1 MFDERKALQVRL
13 EQLDGAELKILREH
27 QNERDK
33 IYKRLRELDGGKDK
47 LPNLRELAAQ
57 ENKIALSTREKEIQ
71 RNTMSNPVEKRLKQR
86 EAAIELLES
95 QPEGVKSVDLK
106 RHVESEVGEEITNMT
121 TFMQTLMNKVPG
133 IVKVSRGFYQYNSK
147 ENI

>member
-1 MFDERKALQVRL
+1 M
-13 EQLDGAELKILREH
+13 
-27 QNERDK
+27 

-71 RNTMSNPVEKRLKQR
+71 RNTMSNTDEKRLKQR
-86 EAAIELLES
+86 EAAIEILES
-95 QPEGVKSVDLK
+95 HPEGVKSVDLK
-106 RHVESEVGEEITNMT
+106 RHVEGEVGEEITNMT

-147 ENI
+147 